1 MQQCHGGNHENPLEL
16 RWIEDVQFSDKPIR
30 YNLPIGCFS
39 VGETPLWANQPIA
52 KVRLGLALWKFPC
65 HQAAGESENGGKRQV
80 YGSWIQLDNWRKKVM
95 LALNFKSISGW
106 CRMSTY
112 VMYKV
117 QTEHGVILATGEVG
131 SPSLSLRVE
140 NRTSILSFF
149 QEEVFGW
156 VLGGL
161 GVVLGGFAGGCNNVL
176 WPPVWITMSWY
187 VETSSS

>member
-1 MQQCHGGNHENPLEL
+1 MRIRWNWDEL
-16 RWIEDVQFSDKPIR
+16 RMCNFQTSPFVITYLLVVFQWGKPL
-30 YNLPIGCFS
+30 YEP
-39 VGETPLWANQPIA
+39 TNQSNSQSASRPGTLEI
-52 KVRLGLALWKFPC
+52 PC

-80 YGSWIQLDNWRKKVM
+80 HGSWIQLDNWRKKVM

-161 GVVLGGFAGGCNNVL
+161 GVVLGGLAGGCNNVL